1 MPTWSR
7 ALAAAKLRTP
17 GTPWPTVD
25 LAGGLG
31 VLAPVIWSAAFFVWL
46 YEFGFGLRHAGSD
59 GTIILAGIH
68 RFVHHQPVYAAVTAG
83 DTFNH
88 FPSELVLLSPLAALP
103 AGAARAVILT
113 LSVVLFVAALLR
125 LARRSSYAGLL
136 VLAAGLASPVTAEL
150 SEQNVDLVA
159 AGLVGLALGVERRP
173 WRWALLFLGLALKPT
188 VWPVAFAFG
197 LPGLLVL
204 CAVAALNG
212 IALLLVAHADRFFT
226 GVVPFLSHGQ
236 PAIEHVARTSV
247 ADALR
252 ELHAPNGL
260 AVGVATVLL
269 VASIVYL
276 VRTTWP
282 TTLEAAP
289 LLVIASLLFA
299 SYAFAIY
306 TVYVIAVA
314 PLLRIR
320 PRTPDLLIAGAAAYL
335 IWTNDSWGT
344 TSAPAAR
351 YVIALGALFVLGVR
365 ASRTAVEP
373 AEAAWRRR

>member
-7 ALAAAKLRTP
+7 VLAASKSLAPRTA
-17 GTPWPTVD
+17 WPTVD
-25 LAGGLG
+25 LGGRLG
-31 VLAPVIWSAAFFVWL
+31 LLAPVVWGAAFFVWL
-46 YEFGFGLRHAGSD
+46 YDFSFGLRHAGSD

-68 RFVHHQPVYAAVTAG
+68 RFVHHQPVYEAAAAG
-83 DTFNH
+83 NTFNH

-103 AGAARAVILT
+103 SGAARAVVLT
-113 LSVVLFVAALLR
+113 LSAVLFVAALLR
-125 LARRSSYAGLL
+125 LARRSPYAGLL

-150 SEQNVDLVA
+150 SEQNVDLIA
-159 AGLVGLALGVERRP
+159 AGLVGLALGAERSRS
-173 WRWALLFLGLALKPT
+173 RWALLLLGLALKPT

-197 LPGLLVL
+197 LPGLVVL
-204 CAVAALNG
+204 CAVAVLNG
-212 IALLLVAHADRFFT
+212 VVLLFVAHADRFFT
-226 GVVPFLSHGQ
+226 GVIPFLSHGQ
-236 PAIEHVARTSV
+236 PTIEHVARASV

-282 TTLEAAP
+282 TTREAAP
-289 LLVIASLLFA
+289 LLIIASLLFA

-335 IWTNDSWGT
+335 IATNDSWGT
-344 TSAPAAR
+344 TSVPAAR
-351 YVIALGALFVLGVR
+351 YVVALGALFALGVQALR
-365 ASRTAVEP
+365 AREWNTCARKCV
-373 AEAAWRRR
+373 